1 MSERRESLV
10 IGYALWALLLVA
22 LLALEACGLTF
33 SGHQWPTASDLFRS
47 ATRPA
52 YGRWIFFALW
62 LWAGWHF
69 FIRGWEFFLR
79 GKGAQSPGQGGGK
92 TLGATITQ
100 VLIPLFLLF
109 AVFFTVGWA
118 SKRLNTEEQ
127 PQRRESDAAARRPRQ
142 FVRYAV
148 VTTIA
153 GYALLVAAMAVYQ
166 LMVGASASGDV
177 RSAALY
183 GAFLAFG
190 VALPVFF
197 VIAFVVEPLV
207 RRLRDQRVQRAQR
220 AHAHTHHVVR

>member
-1 MSERRESLV
+1 M

-22 LLALEACGLTF
+22 LLALEACGLTL
-33 SGHQWPTASDLFRS
+33 SGHQWPTLSDLFRS
-47 ATRPA
+47 ATRPV

-62 LWAGWHF
+62 LWLGWHF

-79 GKGAQSPGQGGGK
+79 GKGAESPGGAGGGK

-100 VLIPLFLLF
+100 VVIPLSLLF
-109 AVFFTVGWA
+109 AVFFPVGWA
-118 SKRLNTEEQ
+118 SKRLNETR
-127 PQRRESDAAARRPRQ
+127 PKRRDADAAARRPRQ

-153 GYALLVAAMAVYQ
+153 GYALLVAAMWVYQ
-166 LMVGASASGDV
+166 LMVGSSASGAA

-197 VIAFVVEPLV
+197 VIAFVAEPMV
-207 RRLRDQRVQRAQR
+207 RRARDHRAVHAQR
-220 AHAHTHHVVR
+220 ARAPARHVVS